1 MADKKI
7 TVLHKRSSVKGK
19 LPKAED
25 LMYGEIAINYTKDSE
40 TISIK
45 NSADE
50 VVPFS
55 SDTTIINKAVEKV
68 VEKVGNSVLPTYN
81 TGDADKVLKVK
92 ADGSALEWGEGRRRN
107 GFTFTPSVSSDGT
120 LSWTND
126 GGLNNPNSVNI
137 KGPQGERGQKGEPG
151 KDGIGIS
158 LKASRAECTKVGDA
172 YLETNGHIMIHNG
185 TGFTDGGEIRGPQG
199 QQGERGPQGLQGIQG
214 VPGQVGPQ
222 GQQGERGPKGDNGLP
237 GPQGQQGERG
247 PKGDPGKDGTGISLK
262 ATRGECV
269 KIGDAYL
276 ESNGHIMINNG
287 SGFTDGGEI
296 RGPKGDRGETGPAGQ
311 QGLPGE
317 RGPKGDN
324 GQPGP
329 QGQQGERGPK
339 GDAGAKG
346 DRGDVGPIGP
356 QGRQGERG
364 PKGDPGPQGP
374 IGPQGRQGDPGKDG
388 TGISL
393 KESKA
398 QCTKVGDAYLDTNG
412 HIMIHNGT
420 DFTDGGEIRGP
431 KGDRG
436 ETGPAG
442 QQGIPGERG
451 PKGDNGLPGP
461 QGRQGDRGDRG
472 DVGPIGPQGQQGERG
487 PKGDNGV
494 NGSTS
499 YVHIKYSNDG
509 GRSFT
514 ANNGNTVGDYL
525 GQYVDFNSTDSN
537 NPSAYKWAK
546 IKGEQGPVGQ
556 RGQDGA
562 RGERGENG
570 TSGKNGADGMTP
582 MPNLLKGSD
591 FATNKVAVSV
601 NENNGATWKFQ
612 SELDGV
618 VKHEPTM
625 VAPHT
630 GAKVISCESFKR
642 STNAESKQCY
652 ASIFQEIELTKGVTY
667 TLSVYAKGAD
677 AGWMICWP
685 IDGTHEKLEE
695 LQEATSNNNTAQGWK
710 RYSITFTPNQ
720 SSNTTIFL
728 RSWSRNRGEAGG
740 KVYFAC
746 PKLEESTNATPWM
759 LAQADFKGDP
769 GTNANV
775 TAGSNIAVNNGQV
788 SVVDAPTFSGRVT
801 ASAFYE
807 SSDRS
812 LKENIT
818 SVTDTD
824 KVANVDFKEFNYIAD
839 DSKTKKYGVIAQE
852 LEELGL
858 NNLVQENSDGKK
870 SVDYISLL
878 CLKVAELTKE
888 LDELKAKL
896 AKKP

>member
-55 SDTTIINKAVEKV
+55 SDTTIINKAVEKA

-120 LSWTND
+120 LSWSND

-137 KGPQGERGQKGEPG
+137 KGPQGLKGDKGDPG
-151 KDGIGIS
+151 KDGTGIS
-158 LKASRAECTKVGDA
+158 LKASRGECTKVGDA

-185 TGFTDGGEIRGPQG
+185 TGFTDGGEIRGPKG
-199 QQGERGPQGLQGIQG
+199 DRGERGPQGVQGVQG

-287 SGFTDGGEI
+287 NGFTDGGEI

-311 QGLPGE
+311 QGLP
-317 RGPKGDN
+317 
-324 GQPGP
+324 
-329 QGQQGERGPK
+329 
-339 GDAGAKG
+339 
-346 DRGDVGPIGP
+346 
-356 QGRQGERG
+356 
-364 PKGDPGPQGP
+364 
-374 IGPQGRQGDPGKDG
+374 
-388 TGISL
+388 
-393 KESKA
+393 
-398 QCTKVGDAYLDTNG
+398 
-412 HIMIHNGT
+412 
-420 DFTDGGEIRGP
+420 
-431 KGDRG
+431 
-436 ETGPAG
+436 
-442 QQGIPGERG
+442 
-451 PKGDNGLPGP
+451 
-461 QGRQGDRGDRG
+461 
-472 DVGPIGPQGQQGERG
+472 GERG

-537 NPSAYKWAK
+537 SPSAYKWAK

-562 RGERGENG
+562 KGERGE
-570 TSGKNGADGMTP
+570 NGADGMTP

-591 FATNKVAVSV
+591 FAANKVAVSKS
-601 NENNGATWKFQ
+601 ENNGAIWKSQ
-612 SELDGV
+612 IELEAIIA
-618 VKHEPTM
+618 HEPAI

-630 GAKVISCESFKR
+630 GAKVISCTSFKR
-642 STNAESKQCY
+642 STTTEDKPCY
-652 ASIFQEIELTKGVTY
+652 GSIFQEIELTKGVTY
-667 TLSVYAKGAD
+667 TLSVYAKGD
-677 AGWMICWP
+677 NTGWMISWP
-685 IDGTHEKLEE
+685 IDGTHQKLEE
-695 LQEATSNNNTAQGWK
+695 LQKSTLNNNTAQGWK
-710 RYSITFTPNQ
+710 RYAITFTPNQ
-720 SSNTTIFL
+720 SGKTTIYL
-728 RSWSRNRGEAGG
+728 RSWSRSKHEEGG
-740 KVYFAC
+740 TVYFAC
-746 PKLEESTNATPWM
+746 PKLEESAHATPWM

-775 TAGSNIAVNNGQV
+775 TAGSNIAVNNGRV

-896 AKKP
+896 TKKP

>member
-7 TVLHKRSSVKGK
+7 TVLHKKSSEPGK
-19 LPKAED
+19 LPDAGQ
-25 LMYGEIAINYTKDSE
+25 LMHGEIAINFAKGSE

-45 NSADE
+45 NSANE
-50 VVPFS
+50 IVPFS
-55 SDTTIINKAVEKV
+55 SDSTIINKV

-120 LSWTND
+120 LSWSND
-126 GGLNNPNSVNI
+126 GGLNNPYSVFI
-137 KGPQGERGQKGEPG
+137 KGPQGL
-151 KDGIGIS
+151 IG
-158 LKASRAECTKVGDA
+158 
-172 YLETNGHIMIHNG
+172 H
-185 TGFTDGGEIRGPQG
+185 
-199 QQGERGPQGLQGIQG
+199 
-214 VPGQVGPQ
+214 
-222 GQQGERGPKGDNGLP
+222 
-237 GPQGQQGERG
+237 
-247 PKGDPGKDGTGISLK
+247 KGDPGKDGTGISLK

-287 SGFTDGGEI
+287 NGFTDGGEI

-324 GQPGP
+324 GLPGS

-364 PKGDPGPQGP
+364 PKGDAGPQGP

-393 KESKA
+393 KASKA

-420 DFTDGGEIRGP
+420 GFTDGGEIRGP

-461 QGRQGDRGDRG
+461 QGRQGDRGD
-472 DVGPIGPQGQQGERG
+472 VGPVGPQGQQGERG

-514 ANNGNTVGDYL
+514 TNNGNTVGDYL

-537 NPSAYKWAK
+537 SPSAYKWAK

-562 RGERGENG
+562 KGERGENG

-591 FATNKVAVSV
+591 FATNKVAESEM
-601 NENNGATWKFQ
+601 ENHGATWKMQTILGGF
-612 SELDGV
+612 
-618 VKHEPTM
+618 VKYEPTM

-642 STNAESKQCY
+642 STNAEDKQCY
-652 ASIFQEIELTKGVTY
+652 SSILQEIELTKGVTY
-667 TLSVYAKGAD
+667 TLSVYAKGANT
-677 AGWMICWP
+677 GWMISWP
-685 IDGTHEKLEE
+685 IDGTHQKLEE

-710 RYSITFTPNQ
+710 RYAITFTPNQ
-720 SSNTTIFL
+720 SGNTTIYL
-728 RSWSRNRGEAGG
+728 RSWSRSKHEEGG

-746 PKLEESTNATPWM
+746 PKLEESAHATPWM

-824 KVANVDFKEFNYIAD
+824 KVAKVDFKEFNYIAD

>member
-55 SDTTIINKAVEKV
+55 SDTTIINKAVEKA

-151 KDGIGIS
+151 KDGTGIS

-199 QQGERGPQGLQGIQG
+199 QQGERGP
-214 VPGQVGPQ
+214 
-222 GQQGERGPKGDNGLP
+222 
-237 GPQGQQGERG
+237 
-247 PKGDPGKDGTGISLK
+247 
-262 ATRGECV
+262 
-269 KIGDAYL
+269 
-276 ESNGHIMINNG
+276 
-287 SGFTDGGEI
+287 
-296 RGPKGDRGETGPAGQ
+296 
-311 QGLPGE
+311 
-317 RGPKGDN
+317 
-324 GQPGP
+324 
-329 QGQQGERGPK
+329 
-339 GDAGAKG
+339 
-346 DRGDVGPIGP
+346 
-356 QGRQGERG
+356 
-364 PKGDPGPQGP
+364 KGDPGPQGP

-393 KESKA
+393 KASKA

-412 HIMIHNGT
+412 HIMIHNGAG
-420 DFTDGGEIRGP
+420 FTDGGEIRGP

-461 QGRQGDRGDRG
+461 QGQQGERGDRG

-601 NENNGATWKFQ
+601 NENNGAIWKMQ
-612 SELDGV
+612 TELDCI
-618 VKHEPTM
+618 VKYEPTM

-630 GAKVISCESFKR
+630 GTKVISCESFKR

-677 AGWMICWP
+677 AGWMISWP

-720 SSNTTIFL
+720 SGNTTIFL
-728 RSWSRNRGEAGG
+728 RSWSRSSGEAGG

-870 SVDYISLL
+870 SVDYNSLL

>member
-55 SDTTIINKAVEKV
+55 SDTTIINKAVEKA

-151 KDGIGIS
+151 KDGTGIS

-185 TGFTDGGEIRGPQG
+185 TGFTDGGEIRGPKG
-199 QQGERGPQGLQGIQG
+199 DRGERGPQGLQGIQG

-276 ESNGHIMINNG
+276 ESNGHIMI
-287 SGFTDGGEI
+287 
-296 RGPKGDRGETGPAGQ
+296 
-311 QGLPGE
+311 
-317 RGPKGDN
+317 
-324 GQPGP
+324 
-329 QGQQGERGPK
+329 
-339 GDAGAKG
+339 
-346 DRGDVGPIGP
+346 
-356 QGRQGERG
+356 
-364 PKGDPGPQGP
+364 
-374 IGPQGRQGDPGKDG
+374 
-388 TGISL
+388 
-393 KESKA
+393 
-398 QCTKVGDAYLDTNG
+398 
-412 HIMIHNGT
+412 HNGAG
-420 DFTDGGEIRGP
+420 FTDGGEIRGP

-461 QGRQGDRGDRG
+461 QGQQGERGDRG

-514 ANNGNTVGDYL
+514 TNNGNTVGDYL

-537 NPSAYKWAK
+537 SPSAYKWAK

-562 RGERGENG
+562 KGERGENG
-570 TSGKNGADGMTP
+570 VSGKNGADGMTP

-591 FATNKVAVSV
+591 FAANKVAVSES
-601 NENNGATWKFQ
+601 ENNGAIWKSQ
-612 SELDGV
+612 IELEAIIA
-618 VKHEPTM
+618 HEPAI

-630 GAKVISCESFKR
+630 GAKVISCTSFKR
-642 STNAESKQCY
+642 STATEDKQCY
-652 ASIFQEIELTKGVTY
+652 GSIFQEIELTKGVTY
-667 TLSVYAKGAD
+667 TLSVYAKGD
-677 AGWMICWP
+677 NAGWMISWP
-685 IDGTHEKLEE
+685 IDGTHQKLEE
-695 LQEATSNNNTAQGWK
+695 LQKSTLNNNTAQGWK
-710 RYSITFTPNQ
+710 RYAITFTPNQ
-720 SSNTTIFL
+720 SGKTTIYL
-728 RSWSRNRGEAGG
+728 RSWSRSKHEEGG
-740 KVYFAC
+740 TVYFAC
-746 PKLEESTNATPWM
+746 PKLEESAHATPWM

>member
-55 SDTTIINKAVEKV
+55 SDTTIINKAVEKA

-151 KDGIGIS
+151 KDGTGIS

-247 PKGDPGKDGTGISLK
+247 PKGEPGKDGTGISLK

-287 SGFTDGGEI
+287 NGFTDGGEI

-324 GQPGP
+324 GQPGT

-393 KESKA
+393 KASKA

-412 HIMIHNGT
+412 HIMIHNGAG
-420 DFTDGGEIRGP
+420 FTDGGEIRGP

-461 QGRQGDRGDRG
+461 QGQQGERGDRG

-570 TSGKNGADGMTP
+570 VSGKNGADGMTP

-591 FATNKVAVSV
+591 FATNKVAVSES
-601 NENNGATWKFQ
+601 ENNGAIWKSQ
-612 SELDGV
+612 IELEAIIA
-618 VKHEPTM
+618 HEPAI

-630 GAKVISCESFKR
+630 GAKVISCTSFKR
-642 STNAESKQCY
+642 STATEDKQCY
-652 ASIFQEIELTKGVTY
+652 GSIFQEIELTKGVTY
-667 TLSVYAKGAD
+667 TLSVYAKGD
-677 AGWMICWP
+677 NAGWMISWP
-685 IDGTHEKLEE
+685 IDGTHQKLEE
-695 LQEATSNNNTAQGWK
+695 LQKSTLNNNTAQGWK
-710 RYSITFTPNQ
+710 RYAITFTPNK
-720 SSNTTIFL
+720 SGKTTIYL
-728 RSWSRNRGEAGG
+728 RSWSRSKHEEGG
-740 KVYFAC
+740 TVYFAC
-746 PKLEESTNATPWM
+746 PKLEESAHATPWM

-775 TAGSNIAVNNGQV
+775 TAGSNIAVNNGRV

>member
-55 SDTTIINKAVEKV
+55 SDTTIINKAVEKA

-151 KDGIGIS
+151 KDGTGIS

-199 QQGERGPQGLQGIQG
+199 QQGERGP
-214 VPGQVGPQ
+214 
-222 GQQGERGPKGDNGLP
+222 
-237 GPQGQQGERG
+237 
-247 PKGDPGKDGTGISLK
+247 
-262 ATRGECV
+262 
-269 KIGDAYL
+269 
-276 ESNGHIMINNG
+276 
-287 SGFTDGGEI
+287 
-296 RGPKGDRGETGPAGQ
+296 
-311 QGLPGE
+311 
-317 RGPKGDN
+317 
-324 GQPGP
+324 
-329 QGQQGERGPK
+329 K

-364 PKGDPGPQGP
+364 PKGDQGPQGP

-393 KESKA
+393 KASKA

-412 HIMIHNGT
+412 HIMIHNGAG
-420 DFTDGGEIRGP
+420 FTDGGEIRGP

-451 PKGDNGLPGP
+451 PKGDNGQPGP
-461 QGRQGDRGDRG
+461 QGQQGERGDRG

-537 NPSAYKWAK
+537 SPSAYKWAK

-582 MPNLLKGSD
+582 MPNLLKGTD
-591 FATNKVAVSV
+591 FTTNKVTESES
-601 NENNGATWKFQ
+601 ENYLATWKMQTILGSF
-612 SELDGV
+612 
-618 VKHEPTM
+618 VKYEPTM
-625 VAPHT
+625 IAPHT

-642 STNAESKQCY
+642 STNTEDKQCY
-652 ASIFQEIELTKGVTY
+652 ASIFQDIELTKGVTY
-667 TLSVYAKGAD
+667 TLSVYAKGD
-677 AGWMICWP
+677 NSGWMISWP
-685 IDGTHEKLEE
+685 IDGTHKKLEE
-695 LQEATSNNNTAQGWK
+695 LQESTLTNNTAQGWK
-710 RYSITFTPNQ
+710 RYAITFTPNQ
-720 SSNTTIFL
+720 SGNTTVFL
-728 RSWSRNRGEAGG
+728 RSWSRSKDEEGG

-746 PKLEESTNATPWM
+746 PKLEESDHATPWM

-775 TAGSNIAVNNGQV
+775 TAGSNISVNNGQV

-812 LKENIT
+812 LKENI
-818 SVTDTD
+818 VPITDTD
-824 KVANVDFKEFNYIAD
+824 KVAKVDFKEFNYIAD

-858 NNLVQENSDGKK
+858 NNLVQENNDGKK

-896 AKKP
+896 TKKS

>member
-7 TVLHKRSSVKGK
+7 TVLHKKSSEPGK
-19 LPKAED
+19 LPDAGQ
-25 LMYGEIAINYTKDSE
+25 LMHGEIAINFAKGSE

-45 NSADE
+45 NSANE

-55 SDTTIINKAVEKV
+55 SDSTIINKV

-120 LSWTND
+120 LSWSND

-137 KGPQGERGQKGEPG
+137 KGPQGLKGDKGEPG
-151 KDGIGIS
+151 KDGTGIS
-158 LKASRAECTKVGDA
+158 LKASRGECTKVGDA

-185 TGFTDGGEIRGPQG
+185 TGFTDGGEIRGPKG
-199 QQGERGPQGLQGIQG
+199 DRGERGPQGVQG
-214 VPGQVGPQ
+214 VQGAPGQVGPQ

-276 ESNGHIMINNG
+276 EANGHIMINNG

-296 RGPKGDRGETGPAGQ
+296 RGPKGDRGETGPVGQ

-324 GQPGP
+324 GLPGP

-364 PKGDPGPQGP
+364 PKGDVGPQGP
-374 IGPQGRQGDPGKDG
+374 QG
-388 TGISL
+388 L
-393 KESKA
+393 
-398 QCTKVGDAYLDTNG
+398 
-412 HIMIHNGT
+412 
-420 DFTDGGEIRGP
+420 
-431 KGDRG
+431 KGDKG
-436 ETGPAG
+436 EPGT
-442 QQGIPGERG
+442 QGVKGERG
-451 PKGDNGLPGP
+451 DA
-461 QGRQGDRGDRG
+461 
-472 DVGPIGPQGQQGERG
+472 GPIGPQGQQGERG

-537 NPSAYKWAK
+537 SPSAYKWAK

-591 FATNKVAVSV
+591 FATNKVSVSES
-601 NENNGATWKFQ
+601 ENNGAIWKTQ
-612 SELDGV
+612 IELEAIIA
-618 VKHEPTM
+618 HEPAI

-630 GAKVISCESFKR
+630 GAKVISCTSFKR
-642 STNAESKQCY
+642 STATEDKQCY
-652 ASIFQEIELTKGVTY
+652 GSIFQEIELTKGVTY
-667 TLSVYAKGAD
+667 TLSVYAKGD
-677 AGWMICWP
+677 NAGWMISWP
-685 IDGTHEKLEE
+685 IDGTHQKLEE
-695 LQEATSNNNTAQGWK
+695 LQKSTLNNNTAQGWK
-710 RYSITFTPNQ
+710 RYAITFTPNQ
-720 SSNTTIFL
+720 SGKTTIYL
-728 RSWSRNRGEAGG
+728 RSWSRSKHEEGG
-740 KVYFAC
+740 TVYFAC
-746 PKLEESTNATPWM
+746 PKLEESAHATPWM

>member
-55 SDTTIINKAVEKV
+55 SDTTIINKAVEKA

-151 KDGIGIS
+151 KDGTGIS

-247 PKGDPGKDGTGISLK
+247 PKGEPGKDGTGISLK

-287 SGFTDGGEI
+287 NGFTDGGEI

-346 DRGDVGPIGP
+346 DRGDVGPVGP
-356 QGRQGERG
+356 QGQQGE
-364 PKGDPGPQGP
+364 
-374 IGPQGRQGDPGKDG
+374 
-388 TGISL
+388 
-393 KESKA
+393 
-398 QCTKVGDAYLDTNG
+398 
-412 HIMIHNGT
+412 
-420 DFTDGGEIRGP
+420 
-431 KGDRG
+431 
-436 ETGPAG
+436 
-442 QQGIPGERG
+442 
-451 PKGDNGLPGP
+451 
-461 QGRQGDRGDRG
+461 RGDRG

-591 FATNKVAVSV
+591 FATNKEAVSV
-601 NENNGATWKFQ
+601 NENNGATWNFQ
-612 SELDGV
+612 SKLDGV

-685 IDGTHEKLEE
+685 IDGTHEKLKE

-720 SSNTTIFL
+720 SGNTGIFL
-728 RSWSRNRGEAGG
+728 RSWSRNSDEAGG

>member
-7 TVLHKRSSVKGK
+7 TVLHKKSSEPGK
-19 LPKAED
+19 LPDAGQ
-25 LMYGEIAINYTKDSE
+25 LMHGEIAINFAKGSE

-45 NSADE
+45 NSANE

-55 SDTTIINKAVEKV
+55 NDSTIINKV

-120 LSWTND
+120 LSWSND

-137 KGPQGERGQKGEPG
+137 KGPQGLKGDKGEPG
-151 KDGIGIS
+151 KDGTGVS
-158 LKASRAECTKVGDA
+158 LKASRGECTKVGDA

-199 QQGERGPQGLQGIQG
+199 ERGERGPQGLQGVQG

-262 ATRGECV
+262 ASKADCTKV
-269 KIGDAYL
+269 GDAYL

-287 SGFTDGGEI
+287 NGFTDGGEI

-311 QGLPGE
+311 QGL
-317 RGPKGDN
+317 
-324 GQPGP
+324 
-329 QGQQGERGPK
+329 
-339 GDAGAKG
+339 
-346 DRGDVGPIGP
+346 
-356 QGRQGERG
+356 
-364 PKGDPGPQGP
+364 
-374 IGPQGRQGDPGKDG
+374 
-388 TGISL
+388 
-393 KESKA
+393 
-398 QCTKVGDAYLDTNG
+398 
-412 HIMIHNGT
+412 
-420 DFTDGGEIRGP
+420 
-431 KGDRG
+431 
-436 ETGPAG
+436 
-442 QQGIPGERG
+442 PGERG

-487 PKGDNGV
+487 PKGDNGI

-570 TSGKNGADGMTP
+570 TSGKNGADGMTV

-591 FATNKVAVSV
+591 FTTNKVSESES
-601 NENNGATWKFQ
+601 ENSLPTWKMQ
-612 SELDGV
+612 TILDGV
-618 VKHEPTM
+618 VKYEPTM

-642 STNAESKQCY
+642 STNTEDKQCY
-652 ASIFQEIELTKGVTY
+652 ANIFQEIELTKGVTY
-667 TLSVYAKGAD
+667 TLSVYAKGD
-677 AGWMICWP
+677 NSGWMISWP
-685 IDGTHEKLEE
+685 IEGTHKKLEE

-720 SSNTTIFL
+720 SGNTTIYL
-728 RSWSRNRGEAGG
+728 RSWSRSKDEAGG

-888 LDELKAKL
+888 LAELKVEL
-896 AKKP
+896 VKKS

>member
-55 SDTTIINKAVEKV
+55 SDTTIINKAVEKA

-151 KDGIGIS
+151 KDGTGIS

-185 TGFTDGGEIRGPQG
+185 AGFTDGGEIRGPQG
-199 QQGERGPQGLQGIQG
+199 PQGERGPQGLQGIQG

-222 GQQGERGPKGDNGLP
+222 GQQGERGPKG
-237 GPQGQQGERG
+237 E
-247 PKGDPGKDGTGISLK
+247 PGKDGTGISLK

-287 SGFTDGGEI
+287 NGFTDGGEI

-356 QGRQGERG
+356 QGR
-364 PKGDPGPQGP
+364 
-374 IGPQGRQGDPGKDG
+374 
-388 TGISL
+388 
-393 KESKA
+393 
-398 QCTKVGDAYLDTNG
+398 
-412 HIMIHNGT
+412 
-420 DFTDGGEIRGP
+420 
-431 KGDRG
+431 
-436 ETGPAG
+436 
-442 QQGIPGERG
+442 
-451 PKGDNGLPGP
+451 
-461 QGRQGDRGDRG
+461 
-472 DVGPIGPQGQQGERG
+472 QGERG

-591 FATNKVAVSV
+591 FAANKVAESES
-601 NENNGATWKFQ
+601 ENSLATWKMQ
-612 SELDGV
+612 TILDGI
-618 VKHEPTM
+618 VKYEPTI

-630 GAKVISCESFKR
+630 GTKVISCESFKR
-642 STNAESKQCY
+642 STNAEDKQCY
-652 ASIFQEIELTKGVTY
+652 SSIFQEIELTKGVTY
-667 TLSVYAKGAD
+667 TLSVYAKGD
-677 AGWMICWP
+677 NSGWMISWP
-685 IDGTHEKLEE
+685 IDGTHKKLEE

-720 SSNTTIFL
+720 SGNTTIYL
-728 RSWSRNRGEAGG
+728 RSWSRSKNEEGG

-746 PKLEESTNATPWM
+746 PKLEESEHATPWM

-775 TAGSNIAVNNGQV
+775 TAGSNITVNNGQV

>member
-55 SDTTIINKAVEKV
+55 SDTTIINKAVEKA

-151 KDGIGIS
+151 KDGTGIS

-199 QQGERGPQGLQGIQG
+199 PQGERGPQGLQGIQG

-237 GPQGQQGERG
+237 
-247 PKGDPGKDGTGISLK
+247 
-262 ATRGECV
+262 
-269 KIGDAYL
+269 
-276 ESNGHIMINNG
+276 
-287 SGFTDGGEI
+287 
-296 RGPKGDRGETGPAGQ
+296 
-311 QGLPGE
+311 
-317 RGPKGDN
+317 
-324 GQPGP
+324 
-329 QGQQGERGPK
+329 
-339 GDAGAKG
+339 
-346 DRGDVGPIGP
+346 
-356 QGRQGERG
+356 
-364 PKGDPGPQGP
+364 
-374 IGPQGRQGDPGKDG
+374 
-388 TGISL
+388 
-393 KESKA
+393 
-398 QCTKVGDAYLDTNG
+398 
-412 HIMIHNGT
+412 
-420 DFTDGGEIRGP
+420 
-431 KGDRG
+431 
-436 ETGPAG
+436 
-442 QQGIPGERG
+442 
-451 PKGDNGLPGP
+451 
-461 QGRQGDRGDRG
+461 
-472 DVGPIGPQGQQGERG
+472 GPQGQQGERG

-591 FATNKVAVSV
+591 FATNKVSVSES
-601 NENNGATWKFQ
+601 ENNGAIWKSQ
-612 SELDGV
+612 IELEAIIA
-618 VKHEPTM
+618 HEPAI

-630 GAKVISCESFKR
+630 GAKVISCTSFKR
-642 STNAESKQCY
+642 STTTEDKQCY
-652 ASIFQEIELTKGVTY
+652 GSIFQEIELTKGVTY
-667 TLSVYAKGAD
+667 TLSVYAKGD
-677 AGWMICWP
+677 NAGWMISWP
-685 IDGTHEKLEE
+685 IDGTHQKLEE
-695 LQEATSNNNTAQGWK
+695 PQKLTLNNNTAQGWK
-710 RYSITFTPNQ
+710 RYAITFTPNK
-720 SSNTTIFL
+720 SGKTTIYL
-728 RSWSRNRGEAGG
+728 RSWSRSKHEEGG
-740 KVYFAC
+740 TVYFAC
-746 PKLEESTNATPWM
+746 PKLEESAHATPWM

-858 NNLVQENSDGKK
+858 NNLVQKNSDGKK